1 MSRVN
6 EYHPSLTRG
15 LWALTVRELKKWLN
29 DPVMLLMLVIQPL
42 IWMGLLGKSMNL
54 GAMFTASNLGNIQ
67 VPEKIP
73 IPGNYVIPP
82 TNGVVY
88 VSGIMVSQII
98 QQTVSDIG
106 VNVMKNVFGVAD
118 YFSYMSI
125 GMISMIVMTTTMF
138 SGMSIVW
145 DRRLGFLDKV
155 LSTPVPRG
163 AIIFSKVLNAALRAM
178 LQATIILALAAMFGL
193 QLSPSFTL
201 LNILGIYAAIFLL
214 STGLSSVFLAFSLRS
229 TKLERPMQFISLITM
244 PLMFASNTL
253 FPIKLMPEWLQ
264 AVAYVNPLSY
274 LTDALRQLTILTL
287 DIPKL
292 TTDFMYLGF
301 FAAVL
306 SSIGIVLSWR
316 YLSK

>member
-1 MSRVN
+1 
-6 EYHPSLTRG
+6 
-15 LWALTVRELKKWLN
+15 
-29 DPVMLLMLVIQPL
+29 
-42 IWMGLLGKSMNL
+42 
-54 GAMFTASNLGNIQ
+54 
-67 VPEKIP
+67 
-73 IPGNYVIPP
+73 
-82 TNGVVY
+82 
-88 VSGIMVSQII
+88 
-98 QQTVSDIG
+98 
-106 VNVMKNVFGVAD
+106 
-118 YFSYMSI
+118 MSI

-163 AIIFSKVLNAALRAM
+163 AIIFSKVLNATLRAM
-178 LQATIILALAAMFGL
+178 LQATIILTLATIFGL

-201 LNILGIYAAIFLL
+201 LNILGVYAAIFLL
-214 STGLSSVFLAFSLRS
+214 SVGLSSVFLAFSLRS

-253 FPIKLMPEWLQ
+253 FPITLMPDWLQ

-287 DIPKL
+287 NPSKL
-292 TTDFMYLGF
+292 ITDFIYLGF

>member
-54 GAMFTASNLGNIQ
+54 SAMFTASNLGDIQ

-88 VSGIMVSQII
+88 VSGTMVSQII

-316 YLSK
+316 YLSG